1 MSCATTATTRG
12 RSGLRVKAREG
23 ACSAAVRSAAR
34 FPYVA
39 GGAGTVIADE
49 RAHGYTQSRITHQ
62 KQHEI
67 ALAKQHQV
75 TLEELQVTRPRELGT
90 ALR

>member
-1 MSCATTATTRG
+1 MN
-12 RSGLRVKAREG
+12 AR
-23 ACSAAVRSAAR
+23 AVRPLAAR
-34 FPYVA
+34 CVFRVA
-39 GGAGTVIADE
+39 GAGIGTVVADE
-49 RAHGYTQSRITHQ
+49 RAHGYTQSRITYQ

-75 TLEELQVTRPRELGT
+75 TLAKLQVTRPRELGT